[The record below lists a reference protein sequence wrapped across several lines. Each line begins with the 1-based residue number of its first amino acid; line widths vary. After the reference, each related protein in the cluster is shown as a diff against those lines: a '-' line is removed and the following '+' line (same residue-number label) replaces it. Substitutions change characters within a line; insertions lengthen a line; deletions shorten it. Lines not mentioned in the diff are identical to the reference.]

1 MNNNYR
7 ILVFSGPSG
16 GHLFPAIAI
25 ADELKKLKKIKF
37 EQDKETE
44 SKSDLLMK
52 LTIENQTL
60 KQKHEKLSE
69 EDSE

>member
-1 MNNNYR
+1 MEDYSFKEKE
-7 ILVFSGPSG
+7 L
-16 GHLFPAIAI
+16 